1 MGGSVKTVESGVG
14 AAIPLANEFVNVLQ
28 NFLRSGKFGVGAD
41 NAVGRSMGAFDTI
54 NQLVSGTDV
63 SGMGKSIE
71 SIIQG
76 DVTRGAADLRERFT
90 GGTAAGTPAAV
101 SESLYRAEA
110 APRAGLAIGQLD
122 LQNKGQQ
129 AAFLSTIMNLIAA
142 MSGKGISQAQTN
154 AFWDPGMATN
164 IAALLAGGGQ
174 AVSSIVS
181 AGKAGG
187 G

>member
-1 MGGSVKTVESGVG
+1 MGGSVKTVESGGG
-14 AAIPLANEFVNVLQ
+14 AAVPLANDFVGVLQ
-28 NFLRSGKFGVGAD
+28 NFLKTGKFGVGAD

-54 NQLVSGTDV
+54 NQLVSGTDI

-101 SESLYRAEA
+101 AESIYRAEA
-110 APRAGLAIGQLD
+110 APRAGVAIGQLD

-142 MSGKGISQAQTN
+142 MSSKGISQAQTN
-154 AFWDPGMATN
+154 AFWDPGMAAN
-164 IAALLAGGGQ
+164 IASLLAAGGQ
-174 AVSSIVS
+174 SV
-181 AGKAGG
+181 AGVATGMQAAGG
-187 G
+187 

>member
-1 MGGSVKTVESGVG
+1 MGGSVKTVESGGG
-14 AAIPLANEFVNVLQ
+14 AAVPLANDFVGVLQ
-28 NFLRSGKFGVGAD
+28 NFLKTGKFGVGAD

-54 NQLVSGTDV
+54 NQLVSGTDI

-101 SESLYRAEA
+101 AESIYRAEA
-110 APRAGLAIGQLD
+110 APRAGVAIGQLD

-129 AAFLSTIMNLIAA
+129 AAFLSTIMNLIAS

-154 AFWDPGMATN
+154 AFWDPGIAAN
-164 IAALLAGGGQ
+164 IAGLLAGGGQ
-174 AVSSIVS
+174 AASSVIS
-181 AGKAGG
+181 AGKARRG
-187 G
+187 

>member
-1 MGGSVKTVESGVG
+1 MGGSVKTVESGGG
-14 AAIPLANEFVNVLQ
+14 AAIPLANEFVSVLQ
-28 NFLRSGKFGVGAD
+28 NFVRTGQFGVGAD
-41 NAVGRSMGAFDTI
+41 NAVGRSMGAFDTL
-54 NQLVSGTDV
+54 NQLVSGTDI

-76 DVTRGAADLRERFT
+76 NVSRGAADLRERFT

-122 LQNKGQQ
+122 LQRKNQQ
-129 AAFLSTIMNLIAA
+129 AAILSTIMNLIAA
-142 MSGKGISQAQTN
+142 MSSKGISQAQTN
-154 AFWDPGMATN
+154 AFWDPGMAAN
-164 IAALLAGGGQ
+164 IASLLAAGGQ
-174 AVSSIVS
+174 AVSSVVS